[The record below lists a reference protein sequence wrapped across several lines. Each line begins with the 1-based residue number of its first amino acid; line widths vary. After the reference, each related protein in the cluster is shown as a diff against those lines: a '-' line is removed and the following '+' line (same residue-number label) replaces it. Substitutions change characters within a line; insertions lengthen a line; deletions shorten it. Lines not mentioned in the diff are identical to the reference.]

1 MRKLLLVISLF
12 LIMADT
18 TIWGSLTKPISQLGY
33 NLRLEGYGISEPKGT
48 PYDPNRTPG
57 NVYTQNAFGVTQP
70 SQQSIV
76 PGSESAG
83 KQIYG
88 NQYNPNAKPPQSN
101 VNTNTGGGGA
111 AGSNSR
117 GEKLIGYN
125 ANGDPIYSGGGVDNG
140 QPSAPAFDQA
150 AYDAQLNNAYDPAFR
165 QADDVEAMYRA
176 EYPTSQEF
184 INNSYAEALTPIQN
198 TLNTQLQG
206 LDTQAAKGKQEEK
219 NQIATARQ
227 KYNELRTGGLTRF
240 GGASST
246 GEAYSELLGR
256 ATSQE
261 MAGVGQNFGQMQ
273 MDIEKERA
281 NVNTFFAER
290 KSNLEK
296 EKQNKLQELK
306 NSFDDEIRKINST
319 RTALESEKAGKR
331 MSAIQEFSVQARQVQ
346 YEAQVFAQKL
356 DAWKA
361 AKDEAV
367 QLATSF
373 GAKSFSIPSM
383 PGVMGGF
390 SVTGQNQ
397 PTGGNNLTPDQI
409 AAANAAGYVN
419 LGGKWVKDYSFGGSE
434 DDDELDIGT
443 PPLI

>member
-1 MRKLLLVISLF
+1 MWKSLLVISL
-12 LIMADT
+12 ITSMAIFQTPAPVPTVTPYLSPSQGGNKNVPVGQTGQSYSKDF
-18 TIWGSLTKPISQLGY
+18 IGPILPQYAPAGAPYSSINYNQPTMMSTQYQTPNPTPVPTPPPPPNNGGHPYKGY
-33 NLRLEGYGISEPKGT
+33 NVGDIIDGKWRVVNQDTVEPLG
-48 PYDPNRTPG
+48 
-57 NVYTQNAFGVTQP
+57 
-70 SQQSIV
+70 
-76 PGSESAG
+76 GS
-83 KQIYG
+83 
-88 NQYNPNAKPPQSN
+88 
-101 VNTNTGGGGA
+101 GGGA
-111 AGSNSR
+111 
-117 GEKLIGYN
+117 
-125 ANGDPIYSGGGVDNG
+125 P
-140 QPSAPAFDQA
+140 QFDQQ
-150 AYDAQLNNAYDPAFR
+150 AYDNQLNASYDPAFR

-219 NQIATARQ
+219 NQISTARQ

-246 GEAYSELLGR
+246 GEAYGELLGR

-261 MAGVGQNFGQMQ
+261 MGGIGQNFGQYQ

-306 NSFDDEIRKINST
+306 NSFDDEIRKINSS
-319 RTALESEKAGKR
+319 RAALESEKAGKR
-331 MSAIQEFSVQARQVQ
+331 MAAIQEFSVQARQAQ

-373 GAKSFSIPSM
+373 GAKSFSIPGM

-397 PTGGNNLTPDQI
+397 PSQSNYISGQGSYTPEDLETMGLSPTGFNSKTGAMTYGIPKSNN
-409 AAANAAGYVN
+409 VN
-419 LGGKWVKDYSFGGSE
+419 DPYGLFNE
-434 DDDELDIGT
+434 
-443 PPLI
+443 